1 VEENV
6 FLHTSTSQVEEQDS
20 TRERS
25 YAGADVTAEDVDRV
39 LRESG
44 LNHVADAFKPR
55 YDKTVGVGGKMPVV
69 NARSYG

>member
-6 FLHTSTSQVEEQDS
+6 FHTPQHPKLRNKTLLENV
-20 TRERS
+20 

-55 YDKTVGVGGKMPVV
+55 YDKTVGVGGKMLPVV